1 MRPPRP
7 VRSPSQRAQQA
18 PNPAAQPRVP
28 TRPGRWVGTS
38 CVHTRLT
45 KIRQDGIAGHPHAL
59 PTNVKFAYG
68 LIGLAFFVF
77 VAFWLVGSPANKFQV
92 DETPIEAPAGVQDPV
107 AAGEP
112 IPYDFRQVLPR
123 DAILPIYNP
132 TFKTASA
139 ADWGDDVLV
148 IGIELDGEA
157 KAYPVS
163 FLNRREMVIDWIGGT
178 PILVSW

>member
-1 MRPPRP
+1 M
-7 VRSPSQRAQQA
+7 
-18 PNPAAQPRVP
+18 
-28 TRPGRWVGTS
+28 
-38 CVHTRLT
+38 
-45 KIRQDGIAGHPHAL
+45 KY
-59 PTNVKFAYG
+59 AYG
-68 LIGLAFFVF
+68 LLGVALLAV
-77 VAFWLVGSPANKFQV
+77 VAFWFVGSTANRFQV
-92 DETPIEAPAGVQDPV
+92 DAGPIVVAEGVYDPV

-112 IPYDFRQVLPR
+112 VPDDFRQLLRR

-132 TFKTASA
+132 TFRTVAES
-139 ADWGDDVLV
+139 DWPDDVLV

>member
-1 MRPPRP
+1 
-7 VRSPSQRAQQA
+7 
-18 PNPAAQPRVP
+18 
-28 TRPGRWVGTS
+28 
-38 CVHTRLT
+38 
-45 KIRQDGIAGHPHAL
+45 
-59 PTNVKFAYG
+59 VKFAYG
-68 LIGLAFFVF
+68 LVGIAVF
-77 VAFWLVGSPANKFQV
+77 AVTAFWLVGSPANKLQV
-92 DETPIEAPAGVQDPV
+92 DSGPVEVPDGVYDPV

-112 IPYDFRQVLPR
+112 VPNDFRQLLAR

-132 TFKTASA
+132 TFKTAPET
-139 ADWGDDVLV
+139 DWRDELLV